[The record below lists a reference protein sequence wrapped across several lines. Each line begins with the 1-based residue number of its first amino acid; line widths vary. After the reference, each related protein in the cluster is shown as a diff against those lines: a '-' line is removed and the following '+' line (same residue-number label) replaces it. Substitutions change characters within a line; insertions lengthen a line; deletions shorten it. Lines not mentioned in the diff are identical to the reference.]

1 MRIGLTYDLR
11 QEYLDM
17 GFGEEETAEFDSEMT
32 IAAIE
37 STLQDLGHETVRI
50 GRLGELMRRIL
61 AGERWD
67 LVFNIAEGLYGI
79 GREAQVPALL
89 DAFGIPYTFSDPLV
103 MALTLHK
110 GMTKRVLRDLGLPTP
125 NFCEITAAAEIQSV
139 HLTYP
144 LFAKPIAE
152 GTGKGI
158 SAASKIL
165 DARQLEEVCLRLL
178 RDFRQAVL
186 VEEFLPGREFTVG
199 IAGTGADA
207 RVLGVM
213 EVLFQQGAENDAYG
227 YGNKK
232 DWVDRVRYV
241 QADDTAAKQAAETA
255 LAAWRGLGCRD
266 AGRIDMRLDR
276 NGIPNLIEINPLA
289 GLRPEYS
296 DLPLLCSLHGI
307 SYRELIAMILES
319 AAKRMS
325 AAGGFA

>member
-17 GFGEEETAEFDSEMT
+17 GFGEEETAEFDSEIT
-32 IAAIE
+32 VAAIE

-50 GRLGELMRRIL
+50 GRLGELMRRLL
-61 AGERWD
+61 AGEQWD
-67 LVFNIAEGLYGI
+67 LVFNIAEGLYGV

-89 DAFGIPYTFSDPLV
+89 DAFRIPYTFSDPLV

-125 NFCEITAAAEIQSV
+125 NFVEITCAADLQTV
-139 HLTYP
+139 HLDYP

-165 DARQLEEVCLRLL
+165 DAKQLEEVALRLL
-178 RDFRQAVL
+178 RDFRQPAL

-241 QADDTAAKQAAETA
+241 KADDAAAKQAAETA

-276 NGIPNLIEINPLA
+276 YGVPNLIEINPLA
-289 GLRPEYS
+289 GLRPKYS

-307 SYRELIAMILES
+307 SYRELIAAILES